1 MRYKNLQDRKKYNT
15 ARNKVKSMVAK
26 QRKIFKEKIAA
37 NAKDNPKVIYQY
49 INSKS
54 KSRTAV
60 GTLCK
65 DPNNKNSDKM
75 EDDQEKA
82 NILSEYFASNF
93 VKEPLGELRTLE
105 TRKLKSQMQP
115 LKIDQATTYQ
125 ILNKLKPEKSAGVDN
140 YHPMF
145 LKRIALYI
153 SGPLS
158 VLYQKS
164 LDTMN
169 CLNEWLKALIIAIF
183 KKGVKCLA
191 ENYHTIS
198 LTSIFAKVW
207 NHLLRNILRTT
218 W

>member
-1 MRYKNLQDRKKYNT
+1 
-15 ARNKVKSMVAK
+15 MVAK
-26 QRKIFKEKIAA
+26 QWKIFKEKIAA

-54 KSRTAV
+54 KTKTAV

-65 DPNNKNSDKM
+65 DPNNKNSDKT

-82 NILSEYFASNF
+82 NILSEYFTSNF
-93 VKEPLGELRTLE
+93 VKEPLRELPTLE
-105 TRKLKSQMQP
+105 TRKLKSQMMKP

-145 LKRIALYI
+145 LKRIVLCI

-169 CLNEWLKALIIAIF
+169 CPNEWLK
-183 KKGVKCLA
+183 
-191 ENYHTIS
+191 
-198 LTSIFAKVW
+198 
-207 NHLLRNILRTT
+207 R
-218 W
+218 